1 MDIYYIE
8 NRIQECK
15 NAISEN
21 NYMIKQLRDKIN
33 EFEYVIEKLKE
44 TQGKF
49 YDYREFK
56 RAKFVTM
63 KENFV
68 DMKFANSCA
77 DSMINFINGQ
87 ESKKSHEGIDESIQ
101 ITNKKIQDKEEE
113 IAARRYENVRLEDE
127 ILELEREK
135 EKLKREG

>member
-21 NYMIKQLRDKIN
+21 NYIIKQLRDKIN
-33 EFEYVIEKLKE
+33 EFEYVIEKLRE
-44 TQGKF
+44 TQRKF

-56 RAKFVTM
+56 RAKFVNM

-68 DMKFANSCA
+68 DMKFASSCA
-77 DSMINFINGQ
+77 DSMLDFIDGK
-87 ESKKSHEGIDESIQ
+87 ESNEAHQGIDESIQ
-101 ITNKKIQDKEEE
+101 ITNKKIQVK
-113 IAARRYENVRLEDE
+113 EDE
-127 ILELEREK
+127 IVAKELSE
-135 EKLKREG
+135 